1 MSDIVGERLLLV
13 NNLNEKAI
21 ALGKWLTNKV
31 GTMWCALLFA
41 ILAIIGFP
49 HEISQ
54 HSIVDWLIQ
63 DFLQLVLMSVI
74 LVGQD
79 AQSKNQEKVIRET
92 YNASVEEFKIA
103 QRNQELASQDLEEL
117 RLISTDIH
125 RIISELEARQS
136 LKATSLES
144 GRGAASLTSP
154 EQNIPMG

>member
-1 MSDIVGERLLLV
+1 VSDIVGERLLFV

-21 ALGKWLTNKV
+21 HLGKWLTNKV

-41 ILAIIGFP
+41 ILAITGFP
-49 HEISQ
+49 EKISR

-79 AQSKNQEKVIRET
+79 VQSKKQEKVIMET
-92 YNASVEEFKIA
+92 HKASLEEFEIA
-103 QRNQELASQDLEEL
+103 NKELEEL
-117 RLISTDIH
+117 RSLSTDIR

-136 LKATSLES
+136 LKAISLET
-144 GRGAASLTSP
+144 GRQTGTHISP
-154 EQNIPMG
+154 EQNTPMG

>member
-1 MSDIVGERLLLV
+1 MSDMVGERLLFV

-41 ILAIIGFP
+41 VLAFIGFP
-49 HEISQ
+49 HEISR

-74 LVGQD
+74 LVGQEV
-79 AQSKNQEKVIRET
+79 QSKKQEEVIQRT
-92 YNASVEEFKIA
+92 HDASIK
-103 QRNQELASQDLEEL
+103 ELAIAMANQKDTAKELEEL
-117 RLISTDIH
+117 RLISADIH

-144 GRGAASLTSP
+144 GRGAASFTSP

>member
-1 MSDIVGERLLLV
+1 MVGKRLTAM
-13 NNLNEKAI
+13 NEIDDRGKT
-21 ALGKWLTNKV
+21 LGEKITNKI
-31 GTMWCALLFA
+31 GTMWCAFLFA
-41 ILAIIGFP
+41 VLAIIGFP
-49 HEISQ
+49 HEISR

-79 AQSKNQEKVIRET
+79 VQSKKTEKLIKET
-92 YNASVEEFKIA
+92 HRASVDEFEIA
-103 QRNQELASQDLEEL
+103 KRNHDLASKEIEEL
-117 RLISTDIH
+117 RLISADIH

-144 GRGAASLTSP
+144 GRGAASFTSP